1 MYKRNERLE
10 KIFDLVAK
18 DFETV
23 GPCYFT
29 YFGHQL
35 IERSEITKGKK
46 VLDVACGRGA
56 SLFKA
61 ADTVGSSN
69 IIGVD
74 FSMAMINELL
84 DSAREKGFHDLR
96 AIKMDAENLLFDDG
110 SFDNV
115 YCGLSLHFF
124 SNPLLAIE
132 EMHRVLKDRGKLGIS
147 TWGIKRKHKKGVYE
161 RAYERVFPEAS
172 NNMSRAGNDTPD
184 FSSEKGLK
192 EILISK
198 GFSDVVVQVET
209 KTFFYETKEIWWN
222 EQSNNA
228 VRGFFERIKTKSPE
242 LFHDFKKAAF
252 EEIEKDMINGR
263 IEFDAVVLYGYG
275 VK

>member
-18 DFETV
+18 DFEMV
-23 GPCYFT
+23 GPRYFT

-35 IERSEITKGKK
+35 IERSELTKGKK

-61 ADTVGSSN
+61 AEMVGSSD

-74 FSMAMINELL
+74 FSMSMINELL
-84 DSAREKGFHDLR
+84 DSARKKGFHDLR
-96 AIKMDAENLLFDDG
+96 AMKMDAENLLFDDG

-132 EMHRVLKDRGKLGIS
+132 EMHRVLKDKGKIGIS
-147 TWGIKRKHKKGVYE
+147 TWGIKRKHKKGFYE
-161 RAYERVFPEAS
+161 RAYERVFPKAS
-172 NNMSRAGNDTPD
+172 NNMSRTRNDLSD

-209 KTFFYETKEIWWN
+209 KTFFYET
-222 EQSNNA
+222 
-228 VRGFFERIKTKSPE
+228 
-242 LFHDFKKAAF
+242 
-252 EEIEKDMINGR
+252 
-263 IEFDAVVLYGYG
+263 
-275 VK
+275 